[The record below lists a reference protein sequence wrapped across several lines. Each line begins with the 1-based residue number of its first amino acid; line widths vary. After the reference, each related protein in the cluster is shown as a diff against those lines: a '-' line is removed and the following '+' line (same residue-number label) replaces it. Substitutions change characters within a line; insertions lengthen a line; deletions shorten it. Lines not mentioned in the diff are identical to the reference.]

1 MNFTQKEMS
10 LLQDEKSH
18 EELSL
23 DKYTK
28 YSNQVCAPEAK
39 ELFGAIKQNEQR
51 HLDTINQLIQG
62 NVPQVNQNQNGCC
75 STPAP
80 RAVNQNQQDKQSDKF
95 YLQDAIETEKYV
107 SSTYNSAI
115 FEFQNGQVRDV
126 LNHIQSENQDNGYA
140 IWQYMD
146 ANGMY
151 N

>member
-1 MNFTQKEMS
+1 MNFTQKELL

-28 YSNQVCAPEAK
+28 YSNQACSPEAK
-39 ELFGAIKQNEQR
+39 QLFDSIRQNEQK
-51 HLDTINQLIQG
+51 HLETINELIQG
-62 NVPQVNQNQNGCC
+62 NVPQVNQNQNICC
-75 STPAP
+75 NLPEP
-80 RAVNQNQQDKQSDKF
+80 KVVNQNQQEKQNDKF
-95 YLQDAIETEKYV
+95 YLQDAIETEKYL
-107 SSTYNSAI
+107 SGTYNSAI

-126 LNHIQSENQDNGYA
+126 LNQIQSEKQDIGYSV
-140 IWQYMD
+140 WQYMN